1 MGNLS
6 VRYLATMGIR
16 DQINKMANPGSGD
29 ETFEKSFDDAE
40 LKERLT
46 KEQYH
51 VTQKAGTE
59 RAFTGEYHDT
69 KTEGTYH
76 CVVCDDPLF
85 ESQTKYD
92 SGTGWPSFSLPV
104 SEDAVAAR
112 RDITMGM
119 MRTESLCA
127 SCGAHLGHVF
137 PDGPGEAGTRYCMNS
152 ASLKLKPA
160 DQSGETSANE
170 DN

>member
-51 VTQKAGTE
+51 VTQEAGTE

-85 ESQTKYD
+85 DSQTKYD

-119 MRTESLCA
+119 MRTESL
-127 SCGAHLGHVF
+127 
-137 PDGPGEAGTRYCMNS
+137 
-152 ASLKLKPA
+152 
-160 DQSGETSANE
+160 
-170 DN
+170 